1 MNRPK
6 CSQKIMR
13 GLVQL
18 LGMSNVPAANLSADA
33 GRARQ
38 WVDQMT
44 HWFSVRVPKRS
55 RARRPH
61 GLGTKKKKK
70 VRRRY
75 RGGVPS
81 GIRPLP
87 RR

>member
-1 MNRPK
+1 MTRPK

-18 LGMSNVPAANLSADA
+18 LAMLNLPAANLSADA
-33 GRARQ
+33 GRAKQ
-38 WVDQMT
+38 WVDQMS
-44 HWFSVRVPKRS
+44 HWFTVRVPKRTGG
-55 RARRPH
+55 RRPH

-70 VRRRY
+70 KRRFY
-75 RGGVPS
+75 RGGNPS

-87 RR
+87 RY